1 MRGGLD
7 DALDKLARRD
17 ELRRRAASEA
27 TGTSPAVTELVEA
40 IAGVVARHPELGVT
54 VGAEGSGDPV
64 LLHFFFAE
72 GQVQVNADIPVPPAS
87 AAPAPRHADIV
98 DVDLDDPLVEDPYP
112 ARPVSPPASPAGE
125 PRRMSHDDQDRYGP
139 AHYGYAEPS
148 ARDAYYADSDTAE
161 RRYGSFDSPPPADDL
176 RHPARDPGET
186 SRDLGARMRD
196 LGMAARDAASNGPG
210 AGGPVSDPLAG
221 GPIPGGPV
229 SGGPVSSGPVS
240 SGPVSSGPVSSGPV
254 SGGAA
259 PAYPPH
265 PFAATPPPPVPPQSS
280 GPDLQTHRIQADQY
294 RAPAEPAAHER
305 MAPQR
310 GGAMP
315 TPLPKPIPL
324 QVERPE
330 ETELAARRLA
340 ALLRDDPSLL
350 NNTPRD

>member
-64 LLHFFFAE
+64 LLHFYFAE
-72 GQVQVNADIPVPPAS
+72 GQVQVTADTPVP
-87 AAPAPRHADIV
+87 AAPAAPAARHADIV
-98 DVDLDDPLVEDPYP
+98 DVDLDEPMVEDPYQAP
-112 ARPVSPPASPAGE
+112 PVSPADD

-139 AHYGYAEPS
+139 AHYGYAEPG
-148 ARDAYYADSDTAE
+148 AHDAYFADSDTAE
-161 RRYGSFDSPPPADDL
+161 RRYGSFDSPPPAAEPPYPP
-176 RHPARDPGET
+176 HPGET

-196 LGMAARDAASNGPG
+196 LGMASRGSGPG
-210 AGGPVSDPLAG
+210 AGFPP
-221 GPIPGGPV
+221 PGTP
-229 SGGPVSSGPVS
+229 
-240 SGPVSSGPVSSGPV
+240 
-254 SGGAA
+254 GADNSRD
-259 PAYPPH
+259 AYPPH
-265 PFAATPPPPVPPQSS
+265 PFAATPPPPVPPQTPSAE
-280 GPDLQTHRIQADQY
+280 QTHRIRAEQH
-294 RAPAEPAAHER
+294 RAPAEPAANER

-310 GGAMP
+310 NGAMP

-330 ETELAARRLA
+330 ETEIAARRLA

-350 NNTPRD
+350 NNAPRD

>member
-72 GQVQVNADIPVPPAS
+72 GQVQVSADTPVPPEP

-98 DVDLDDPLVEDPYP
+98 DMDLDEPQVEDLYQPP
-112 ARPVSPPASPAGE
+112 PVSPAGE
-125 PRRMSHDDQDRYGP
+125 TRRMSYDDQDRYGP
-139 AHYGYAEPS
+139 AHYGYA
-148 ARDAYYADSDTAE
+148 DAGAHDGYYADSDTAE
-161 RRYGSFDSPPPADDL
+161 RRYGSFDSPPPAADP
-176 RHPARDPGET
+176 RYPSHDPGET

-196 LGMAARDAASNGPG
+196 LGMASRDAGPG
-210 AGGPVSDPLAG
+210 GQTPGGPVPSGPGPG
-221 GPIPGGPV
+221 GPVPGGPV
-229 SGGPVSSGPVS
+229 SGGPL
-240 SGPVSSGPVSSGPV
+240 
-254 SGGAA
+254 SGGPPMSGGPA
-259 PAYPPH
+259 PTAYPPH
-265 PFAATPPPPVPPQSS
+265 PFAATPPPPVPPQTL
-280 GPDLQTHRIQADQY
+280 GPEQTHRIHADQY
-294 RAPAEPAAHER
+294 RVPAEPAAHER

-315 TPLPKPIPL
+315 SPLPKPIPL